1 MIKFFRKIT
10 QILIPSFLMV
20 TLLVYGCLPKQAE
33 KKNVIINPEG
43 VFAQHL
49 RIEVQDKSEE
59 FKDLMFQLKQ
69 IGDSAQLQSR
79 YHWICYQEAPNH
91 YWILA
96 MSDSLNKFAYPASIK
111 GFASVIG
118 EYARSSKRDSIMALA
133 ESLKDLPVTES
144 ITRQYSNWSTT
155 NNVESRDY
163 PNSRI
168 VTYSFD
174 EADIIEF
181 NNGMV
186 ELKGFLE
193 KNQVSFPIEGFL
205 AYPETK
211 NEAWRVIFLPDD
223 TPFDE
228 VHTSYDFQVELS
240 DEAKHELKSI
250 QKKIRTSTNNI
261 EYLDGKRVDS
271 LSYGTL

>member
-1 MIKFFRKIT
+1 
-10 QILIPSFLMV
+10 MV
-20 TLLVYGCLPKQAE
+20 SLLVCGCLPKQTE
-33 KKNVIINPEG
+33 KKQVDINPEG

-49 RIEVQDKSEE
+49 RIDVQDKPEQV
-59 FKDLMFQLKQ
+59 KNLMSQLKQ
-69 IGDSAQLQSR
+69 IADSAQLQNR
-79 YHWICYQEAPNH
+79 YYWICYQEAPDH

-96 MSDSLNKFAYPASIK
+96 MSDSLNNFAYPASVK

-118 EYARSSKRDSIMALA
+118 EHSPPSKRDSIMALA

-174 EADIIEF
+174 GSDIFEF
-181 NNGMV
+181 NDRMV

-193 KNQVSFPIEGFL
+193 KNQVSFPSRGFWPIPKPKMKPGRSFF
-205 AYPETK
+205 YPKT
-211 NEAWRVIFLPDD
+211 ALLMRYIHLMIFKP
-223 TPFDE
+223 
-228 VHTSYDFQVELS
+228 
-240 DEAKHELKSI
+240 
-250 QKKIRTSTNNI
+250 N
-261 EYLDGKRVDS
+261 
-271 LSYGTL
+271 